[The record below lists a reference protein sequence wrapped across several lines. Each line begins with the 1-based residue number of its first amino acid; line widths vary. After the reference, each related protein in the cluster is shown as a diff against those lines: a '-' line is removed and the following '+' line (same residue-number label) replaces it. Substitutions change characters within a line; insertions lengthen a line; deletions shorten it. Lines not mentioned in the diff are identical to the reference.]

1 MENPIKN
8 NNYYDVGIN
17 SGDVAI
23 LGGSFN
29 PIHCGHIAMAE
40 AAHKQL
46 GLDVV
51 LMPNKTTYYKE
62 NKVFAPDTDRIN
74 LLEIVAS
81 EKEYLFYS
89 DMEILRGGITH
100 TIDTIREFL
109 KADESRKVYFIIGGD
124 SLEWLDRWV
133 EADALLK
140 LTYFLT
146 AVRGETDR
154 EKTKLII
161 ERIYKEHPESHISIL
176 DMDDIPIS
184 SSDIRNRIAE
194 GASIEGLV
202 PDKVREYIYTRGLY
216 AKNN

>member
-62 NKVFAPDTDRIN
+62 NKGF
-74 LLEIVAS
+74 
-81 EKEYLFYS
+81 
-89 DMEILRGGITH
+89 GQ
-100 TIDTIREFL
+100 
-109 KADESRKVYFIIGGD
+109 
-124 SLEWLDRWV
+124 LD
-133 EADALLK
+133 
-140 LTYFLT
+140 
-146 AVRGETDR
+146 
-154 EKTKLII
+154 
-161 ERIYKEHPESHISIL
+161 
-176 DMDDIPIS
+176 
-184 SSDIRNRIAE
+184 
-194 GASIEGLV
+194 
-202 PDKVREYIYTRGLY
+202 
-216 AKNN
+216 